1 VIIADTNVV
10 SELMLPVP
18 SERVRTWI
26 TEQRVQDEVWLTA
39 VNVAEIVYG
48 IELLPKGK
56 RRDDLLLA
64 AEAMLATEFVDRILP
79 FDEPAAR
86 AFGEIAAARRLLGRP
101 ISEFDA
107 QIASIA
113 RTNDATLATRNT
125 TDFEACGIR
134 LANPWVD

>member
-1 VIIADTNVV
+1 MIIADTNVV

-18 SERVRTWI
+18 SKRVRAWI
-26 TEQRVQDEVWLTA
+26 TEQRKEDEVFLTA
-39 VNVAEIVYG
+39 VNVAEMVYG
-48 IELLPKGK
+48 IELLPKGN

-64 AEAMLATEFVDRILP
+64 AEAMLATEFVDRILS

-86 AFGEIAAARRLLGRP
+86 AFGEIAAARRLMGRP

-107 QIASIA
+107 QIASIT

-125 TDFEACGIR
+125 ADFEGCGIR
-134 LANPWVD
+134 LVNPWVD

>member
-18 SERVRTWI
+18 SKRVRAWI
-26 TEQRVQDEVWLTA
+26 TEQRKEDEVFLTA
-39 VNVAEIVYG
+39 VNVAEMVYG
-48 IELLPKGK
+48 IEQLPKGK

-64 AEAMLATEFVDRILP
+64 AEAMLATEFVDRILS

-86 AFGEIAAARRLLGRP
+86 AFGEIAAARRLMGRP

-107 QIASIA
+107 QIASIT
-113 RTNDATLATRNT
+113 RMNDATLATRNT
-125 TDFEACGIR
+125 ADFEGCGIR
-134 LANPWVD
+134 LVNPWVD

>member
-18 SERVRTWI
+18 SERVRAWV
-26 TEQRVQDEVWLTA
+26 TEQRKEDEVFLTA
-39 VNVAEIVYG
+39 VNVAEMVYG

-64 AEAMLATEFVDRILP
+64 AEAMLATEFVDRILS

-86 AFGEIAAARRLLGRP
+86 AFGEIAAARRLIGRP

-107 QIASIA
+107 QIASITRA
-113 RTNDATLATRNT
+113 NDATLATRNIA
-125 TDFEACGIR
+125 DFEGCGIR
-134 LANPWVD
+134 LVNPWVD

>member
-18 SERVRTWI
+18 SERVRAWV
-26 TEQRVQDEVWLTA
+26 TEQRKEDEVFLTA

-56 RRDDLLLA
+56 RRDDILLA
-64 AEAMLATEFVDRILP
+64 AEAMLATEFVDRILS

-86 AFGEIAAARRLLGRP
+86 AFGKIAAARRLMGRP

-107 QIASIA
+107 QIASITRA
-113 RTNDATLATRNT
+113 NDATLATRNIA
-125 TDFEACGIR
+125 DFEDCGIR
-134 LANPWVD
+134 LVNPWVD